1 MQFCVPG
8 IVLGFA
14 TALIEVMIVRR
25 ERPLSNYVANVTGNL
40 SALALAVGGSA
51 TGLVASLIV
60 GFAFQGSAALF
71 DAAAGGL
78 WLCVA
83 REAVG
88 TLPWM
93 VGLHLANRR
102 FVPIEPAAR

>member
-1 MQFCVPG
+1 
-8 IVLGFA
+8 
-14 TALIEVMIVRR
+14 
-25 ERPLSNYVANVTGNL
+25 
-40 SALALAVGGSA
+40 
-51 TGLVASLIV
+51 
-60 GFAFQGSAALF
+60 LF